1 MTDWSNCHR
10 HSMFQRNCHGAGTEH
25 KCRVKVNASMPKKK
39 TKRESDKELLAN
51 LTREMA
57 EPRVSESAR
66 TEACEQDRIVD
77 SK

>member
-1 MTDWSNCHR
+1 VPIVKEV
-10 HSMFQRNCHGAGTEH
+10 RNTNAG
-25 KCRVKVNASMPKKK
+25 VKVNASMPKKK

-51 LTREMA
+51 VTREMA
-57 EPRVSESAR
+57 EPRVAESAR